1 MSKVTTIAVDLAKH
15 VFEVVLADRHGKVL
29 ETRCLK
35 SREAFYQF
43 IRALE
48 PGVRVGM
55 EVGLGAQAWARVMQE
70 RGLTVYLL
78 PAQRVE
84 EHRSGGKNDRKDA
97 RAILRAMSD
106 ESIHPVAVKS
116 SEQLALQALHR
127 ARSGWVRRK
136 TALSNQIRGLLL
148 EHAVVLGQGD
158 KRLVACVP
166 ALLASASVPIP
177 ERLRSLLAMLFQ
189 DWQQQQQR
197 IATLE
202 REFSQLAR
210 QDPVARRLM
219 TVPGFGELTATA
231 LSCKGVDPNAFRNS
245 RCFAAYFGIV
255 PEQHGT
261 GGKVRL
267 GRMTKRGDRYLR
279 ALAISGAHAVL
290 RVVRKD
296 DPSRE
301 AKRLR
306 HWRERHGATGAA
318 VRLANRN
325 FRIAWA
331 LLKTQ
336 SSYRKASANAATP

>member
-1 MSKVTTIAVDLAKH
+1 MSKVTTIAIDLAKH
-15 VFEVVLADRHGKVL
+15 VFEVVLAGRQGKVL

-70 RGLTVYLL
+70 RGLTVCLL

-97 RAILRAMSD
+97 R
-106 ESIHPVAVKS
+106 

-306 HWRERHGATGAA
+306 RWRERHGATGAA

-336 SSYRKASANAATP
+336 SSYRKATASAVTP